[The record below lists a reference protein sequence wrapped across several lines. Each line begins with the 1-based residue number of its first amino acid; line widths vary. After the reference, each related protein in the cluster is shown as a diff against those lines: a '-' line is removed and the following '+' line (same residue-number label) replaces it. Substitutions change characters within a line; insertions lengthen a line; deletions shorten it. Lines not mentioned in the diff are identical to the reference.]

1 MKAVSFEMSLPRIAA
16 ARIAGLFSPA
26 GFVARSV
33 GPAPRSPDRVAA
45 RRLGRR
51 AATRHGYLR
60 ERRQEI
66 FLDASIDNPL
76 RALISFP
83 HVLGH
88 EVAATVV
95 EAGPAVRRVRVGDRV
110 AVSPWL
116 PCEVRGLP
124 LCRYCQQGDLSLC
137 DSFTVGD
144 IAPGMHA
151 GNCRDVPGA
160 YAELMVAHE
169 SMCFAIPDGVPDEQA
184 ALADPF
190 SVALH
195 AIRKAP
201 PAAGE
206 TALVYGCGPLGMMTI
221 HALAKLYP
229 GTRILAVD
237 LHDYL
242 RPFALTMG
250 AHEYFAGQ
258 GAALI
263 EQVAKATSAKIRKVR
278 LALPGSRAASSACTT
293 RSASPPRSRPPCGS
307 KPLGTVVL
315 VGVRRRAEWTPI
327 FFREVSVIGS
337 NAYGAET
344 FDGERSTGS
353 PTTCRRAPRGGWT
366 DSDDHAPFPAG
377 ELPRG
382 VRGGAC
388 EGVAGGGEGDLDF
401 RPRRRDG
408 LERSRRAR

>member
-1 MKAVSFEMSLPRIAA
+1 MKAVSFEMSLPRLAA
-16 ARIAGLFSPA
+16 ARIAGLF
-26 GFVARSV
+26 
-33 GPAPRSPDRVAA
+33 GPS
-45 RRLGRR
+45 
-51 AATRHGYLR
+51 GYLASFGPVR
-60 ERRQEI
+60 LLDLPDPRPLRDDWVVVRPRVTGICGSDVKEI

-95 EAGPAVRRVRVGDRV
+95 EAGPAVRRVAVGDRV
-110 AVSPWL
+110 TVSPWL

-124 LCRYCQQGDLSLC
+124 LCRYCRQGDFSLC
-137 DSFTVGD
+137 DSFTSGD

-169 SMCFAIPDGVPDEQA
+169 SMCFPIPDRVSDEQA

-201 PAAGE
+201 PEPGE
-206 TALVYGCGPLGMMTI
+206 TALVYGCGPLGIMTI

-229 GTRILAVD
+229 GVRILAVD
-237 LHDYL
+237 LHEYL
-242 RPFALTMG
+242 RPFALAMG
-250 AHEYFAGQ
+250 AHEYFTGQ
-258 GAALI
+258 GAHLI
-263 EQVAKATSAKIRKVR
+263 EQVAKATSATLRKVP
-278 LALPGSRAASSACTT
+278 LVLPWVTGGVERVYDTVGIAPTLETAV
-293 RSASPPRSRPPCGS
+293 RVV

-315 VGVRRRAEWTPI
+315 VGVGTPRRYEWTPI

-344 FDGERSTGS
+344 FDGQREHGFAYYLKLCAAGRVD
-353 PTTCRRAPRGGWT
+353 PTPMITHRFPLSQYRAAFVAA
-366 DSDDHAPFPAG
+366 HAK
-377 ELPRG
+377 
-382 VRGGAC
+382 V
-388 EGVAGGGEGDLDF
+388 
-401 RPRRRDG
+401 
-408 LERSRRAR
+408 SRRAVKVIFEFNRATSA

>member
-1 MKAVSFEMSLPRIAA
+1 MKAVSFEMSFPRLAA

-26 GFVARSV
+26 GFVAPF
-33 GPAPRSPDRVAA
+33 GPVRLLDLPDPRPLGDDWVVVRPRVT
-45 RRLGRR
+45 GIC
-51 AATRHGYLR
+51 GSDVK
-60 ERRQEI
+60 EI

-124 LCRYCQQGDLSLC
+124 LCRYCQQGDFSLC
-137 DSFTVGD
+137 DNFTVGH

-151 GNCRDVPGA
+151 GNCRDIPGA
-160 YAELMVAHE
+160 YAELMIAHE
-169 SMCFAIPDGVPDEQA
+169 SMCFPIPAGVPDEQA

-201 PAAGE
+201 PQPGE

-242 RPFALTMG
+242 RPFALEMG

-263 EQVAKATSAKIRKVR
+263 ERVAQATSAKIRKVR
-278 LALPGSRAASSACTT
+278 LALPWVTGGVERVYDTVGIAATLETAV
-293 RSASPPRSRPPCGS
+293 RLV

-315 VGVRRRAEWTPI
+315 VGVGTPRRYEWTPI

-337 NAYGAET
+337 NAYGAEP
-344 FDGERSTGS
+344 FEGEREHGFAYYLSLCAAGRVD
-353 PTTCRRAPRGGWT
+353 PTPMITHRFPLAQYREAFVAA
-366 DSDDHAPFPAG
+366 HAK
-377 ELPRG
+377 
-382 VRGGAC
+382 V
-388 EGVAGGGEGDLDF
+388 
-401 RPRRRDG
+401 
-408 LERSRRAR
+408 SRRAVKVIFDISS